1 VDRFDVGY
9 VLNNKVISLRSKED
23 IRDLMGSAQ
32 KGDNIL
38 LWCDGLRK
46 EPEKNKHINAKP
58 SRQQLIVLA
67 LMMKI
72 LLANVKKKIGMTK
85 LSIVLKN

>member
-1 VDRFDVGY
+1 
-9 VLNNKVISLRSKED
+9 
-23 IRDLMGSAQ
+23 MGSVQ

-38 LWCDGLRK
+38 LWCDGLRR
-46 EPEKNKHINAKP
+46 EQEKRIHVNAKP
-58 SRQQLIVLA
+58 SHQQLIVLA

-85 LSIVLKN
+85 FSVVLKN